1 MFCRIIFIRNSKKK
15 YYEVYFFFRKFRLLV
30 SLHVDSLITF
40 KWNSIYDNI
49 MCSLSYRWD
58 PNNGGQIM
66 NLHNSSRVA
75 SPTIKSRCNELF
87 ARDVSNSYVLFS
99 VMGTVIRF
107 GLIVSPLVDYL
118 ARANAWPPVNC
129 GRDTRWPPL
138 FAQKIRHALLCYS
151 RNNSKHFYFIPSDW
165 ISPRKIQLVFCTR

>member
-49 MCSLSYRWD
+49 MRSLSYRWD

-66 NLHNSSRVA
+66 NLHNSNCVA

-138 FAQKIRHALLCYS
+138 FAQKSGSVTLYFAIREITAS
-151 RNNSKHFYFIPSDW
+151 IFISFHRIEFLPV
-165 ISPRKIQLVFCTR
+165 KFN